1 MTKVLKDEIIYKI
14 NINVMLCRRPVAEVL
29 HYCVRQYLEI

>member
-14 NINVMLCRRPVAEVL
+14 NINVMLAADPSLKCCIIVSAS
-29 HYCVRQYLEI
+29 I